1 MDVMLSGLLHEMLQR
16 AKTGDSK
23 STWKVCAFFTVDFNH
38 CLSNTILSGILKF
51 YITPARSDSCTLKK
65 ENFTSFL
72 ALDLSLSLSVYRLL
86 EMSYLTA

>member
-72 ALDLSLSLSVYRLL
+72 ALDLSLSLCIDF
-86 EMSYLTA
+86 